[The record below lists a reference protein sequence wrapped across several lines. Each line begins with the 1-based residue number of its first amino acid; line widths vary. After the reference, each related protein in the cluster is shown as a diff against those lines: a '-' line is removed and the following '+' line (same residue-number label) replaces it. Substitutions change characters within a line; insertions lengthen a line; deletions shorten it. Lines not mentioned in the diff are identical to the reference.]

1 MHEATNNMAIF
12 SPISIPNLRT
22 KNENTH
28 NLFFHTF
35 MASVNQPLL
44 HCSFVVGHGKKLK
57 TKILKN
63 TNPNL
68 KQKKER

>member
-1 MHEATNNMAIF
+1 
-12 SPISIPNLRT
+12 
-22 KNENTH
+22 
-28 NLFFHTF
+28 

-57 TKILKN
+57 TKIKKN

-68 KQKKER
+68 KRKKER